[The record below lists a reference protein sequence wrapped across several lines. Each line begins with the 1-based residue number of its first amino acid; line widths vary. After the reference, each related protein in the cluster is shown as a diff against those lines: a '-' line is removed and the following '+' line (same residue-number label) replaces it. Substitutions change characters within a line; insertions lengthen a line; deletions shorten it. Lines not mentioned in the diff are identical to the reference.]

1 MIIFRVIWLLFSVA
15 AMMFGFALVT
25 GLGVVGWVFES
36 LALGIGWV
44 FDNYILWMYRT
55 INRQLERL

>member
-1 MIIFRVIWLLFSVA
+1 MILIRVIWLLFTTTA
-15 AMMFGFALVT
+15 
-25 GLGVVGWVFES
+25 
-36 LALGIGWV
+36 LALGFMLVTSLGIVGWLFETIAHGIGWL